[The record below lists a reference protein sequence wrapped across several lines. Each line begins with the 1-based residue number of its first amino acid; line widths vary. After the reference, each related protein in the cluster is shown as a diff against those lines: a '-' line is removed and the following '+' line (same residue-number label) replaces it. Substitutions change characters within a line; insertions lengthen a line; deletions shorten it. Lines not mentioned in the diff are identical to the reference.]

1 MFKFKYP
8 LIKSIISADIEI
20 ELNLKKL
27 LVNSCT
33 IMLEA
38 GVRYYFFYN
47 YNNVLTFVRQ
57 YY

>member
-38 GVRYYFFYN
+38 GVRYCFFYN